1 MVYIL
6 LNAVHCLLKF
16 VIVIVSAL
24 VVITQKYL
32 TTFSNGSLTNAR
44 YLFPIPEGA
53 SVCAFKMELTNGSVV
68 SGVVKDTEK
77 AKKVFQDAVSQGEW
91 AGLAYEITADGELTS
106 SHNDSQKL
114 QERRADLLVSVCN
127 LCRRHPRRTRRHGQD
142 HCKHILIT

>member
-6 LNAVHCLLKF
+6 LNAVCRLLKLP
-16 VIVIVSAL
+16 IVIVSAL
-24 VVITQKYL
+24 VVITQRYS
-32 TTFSNGSLTNAR
+32 TTSSNGSLTNAR